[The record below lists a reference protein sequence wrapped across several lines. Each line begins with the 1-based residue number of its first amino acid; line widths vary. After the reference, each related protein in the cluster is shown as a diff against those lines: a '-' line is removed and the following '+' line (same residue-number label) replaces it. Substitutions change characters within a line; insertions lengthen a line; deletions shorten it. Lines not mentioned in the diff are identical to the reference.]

1 MENHFCSNNN
11 STKLITFTKIYGAEE
26 GIDHDN
32 LEKIKALKIFCR
44 GLLI

>member
-1 MENHFCSNNN
+1 MENYFFSNNN
-11 STKLITFTKIYGAEE
+11 STKLITSIKIYGMEK

-32 LEKIKALKIFCR
+32 LEKIKAVKIFCR